1 MQPPLLQVVHLHVS
15 SGWLECVEAP
25 SSAAA
30 DAAGRH
36 CMGSEAPAETGSHCV
51 PCTPA
56 RIYRYQPRDP
66 DSAAGSDPVGCGM
79 LGRVVVT
86 HSDVRFANESSGV
99 RSPHFGA
106 S

>member
-1 MQPPLLQVVHLHVS
+1 
-15 SGWLECVEAP
+15 
-25 SSAAA
+25 
-30 DAAGRH
+30 
-36 CMGSEAPAETGSHCV
+36 MGSEAPAETGSHCV